1 MIKGWTLA
9 ADVRRRQIQTDG
21 ATSDQTPDCL
31 PTARSCPALAGTREG
46 DPGRD
51 VMQAVRLSGR
61 GNGQLIF
68 HEASEGEQGKKKER
82 RRRRIWAG

>member
-9 ADVRRRQIQTDG
+9 ANVRGRQIQAGG

-31 PTARSCPALAGTREG
+31 PATKSCPALAGTQGG

-51 VMQAVRLSGR
+51 VMRAVSLSGWA
-61 GNGQLIF
+61 NGRLIF
-68 HEASEGEQGKKKER
+68 HEGSEGQ
-82 RRRRIWAG
+82 